1 MIKNFDE
8 IRKQLADLAEVINGY
23 KSEAVQL
30 KIIEALLS
38 GTAPE
43 SLIAPHEVVGVAN
56 LQRSKS
62 NAKKKKSI
70 PSGGGSDGAKP
81 GKAGG
86 KKTPKKSVVQLVGQ
100 GFFKERKTVPQVQ
113 EHLKTKLA
121 ANFAVSSLQN
131 ALNSLLHDDTIKREK
146 NKEDQYEYWT

>member
-8 IRKQLADLAEVINGY
+8 IKKQLSDLAEVINGY

-38 GTAPE
+38 GVSSET
-43 SLIAPHEVVGVAN
+43 LIVPREEVSDGN
-56 LQRSKS
+56 LHKSK
-62 NAKKKKSI
+62 AKKKKSI
-70 PSGGGSDGAKP
+70 LNEGGSDGAKS
-81 GKAGG
+81 GKVGG

-100 GFFKERKTVPQVQ
+100 GFFKERRTVPQVQ